1 MCKETMG
8 VTIPKWNDHVANED
22 ALLALPHLLA
32 VSDGAGGCGVFANEW
47 SQYLIDHLPT
57 ESPLASFDELDAWV
71 DGIWEPFYDAHERKA
86 KEGDGML
93 QTKFYNEGSC
103 ATLAVAWQTGRDR
116 WAWMAYGDS
125 VVFHYNRR
133 TGRLEHSF
141 TRLSDFANPPHLVS
155 CKDPLEESG
164 FRSGE
169 FLTDEASVVFAA
181 SDALSHYLLMRYE
194 LAHAESY
201 REELDEALSAPTAN
215 AQLLRV
221 ASSQEL
227 DFEQEVLAP
236 LFQSAASASSFSDYL
251 QSLWRQGVLDVDD
264 CTLVTAG
271 KI

>member
-1 MCKETMG
+1 MSKKIIGMT
-8 VTIPKWNDHVANED
+8 TPKWNDRGVNED
-22 ALLALPHLLA
+22 ALSVSQDRIA

-57 ESPLASFDELDAWV
+57 AVPLASFAELDDWV

-103 ATLAVAWQTGRDR
+103 ATLAVAWRTGRNR

-141 TRLSDFANPPHLVS
+141 TRLSDFTNPPHLVS

-164 FRSGE
+164 FRGGT
-169 FLTDEASVVFAA
+169 FDTDADSIVFAA

-194 LAHAESY
+194 LAHPDSY
-201 REELDEALSAPTAN
+201 REELGEALSAQTAN

-221 ASSQEL
+221 ASSQAF
-227 DFEQEVLAP
+227 DFEQDVLTP
-236 LFQSAASASSFSDYL
+236 LFRSAASETSFSDYL
-251 QSLWRQGVLDVDD
+251 QSLWQQGVLDVDD
-264 CTLVTAG
+264 CTLVAAEE
-271 KI
+271 